1 MAISKKERSFSIWIG
16 IAIGVALSSMLVRY
30 ALQKKAEQTRDRP
43 GNYQS
48 LKCASDGSP
57 FSPIP
62 DAIRS
67 QIPHGIV
74 VFLKI
79 TKLPMIQISPF
90 RSSLGLLN
98 PLDPS
103 VQKDFSSWHR
113 KLIPAQNTSFIV
125 LLSFT

>member
-74 VFLKI
+74 VFFENNQ
-79 TKLPMIQISPF
+79 TTHDSN
-90 RSSLGLLN
+90 LGLLN